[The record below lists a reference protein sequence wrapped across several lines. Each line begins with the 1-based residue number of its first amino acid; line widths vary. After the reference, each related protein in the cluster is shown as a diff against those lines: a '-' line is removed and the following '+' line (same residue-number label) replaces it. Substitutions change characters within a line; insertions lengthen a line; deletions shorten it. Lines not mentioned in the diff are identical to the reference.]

1 MLSYSEGEM
10 PLTKGLTAV
19 ICDDHPQMR
28 GGIRYVLSTMLGCEV
43 VGETDTGEGAL
54 TLVEKHEPVMLVLD
68 LSLAG
73 RMNGRAVLREIR
85 SKKLPVKVFIY
96 TAYLGRDDFEQW
108 FNDPDGP
115 DGVDEKG
122 TSDTE
127 LSLAFAQV
135 LVTGQKYMPVRL
147 VRKFMGGARDM
158 ALDNLTAKE
167 FQVLKLAVQP
177 EISIIDI
184 AQRLKYSAS
193 TVRVY
198 LTTIYSKLGLEQHN
212 RAALMAYY
220 LTQHPEI
227 SV

>member
-1 MLSYSEGEM
+1 
-10 PLTKGLTAV
+10 
-19 ICDDHPQMR
+19 MR
-28 GGIRYVLSTMLGCEV
+28 GGIRYVLATMLGCDV

-54 TLVEKHEPVMLVLD
+54 ALVEKHEPVMLVLD

-73 RMNGRAVLREIR
+73 SMNGRTVLHEIR
-85 SKKLPVKVFIY
+85 RKNLPVKVFVH
-96 TAYLGRDDFEQW
+96 TAFLGRDDFEDW
-108 FNDPDGP
+108 FSDPDGP

-122 TSDTE
+122 TGDTE

-135 LVTGQKYMPVRL
+135 LVTDQKYMPMRL
-147 VRKFMGGARDM
+147 VRKFMDGARTE

-167 FQVLKLAVQP
+167 LRVLRLAVQP
-177 EISIIDI
+177 DISIIDI

-198 LTTIYSKLGLEQHN
+198 LTTIYNKLGLVQHN
-212 RAALMAYY
+212 RAALMAFY